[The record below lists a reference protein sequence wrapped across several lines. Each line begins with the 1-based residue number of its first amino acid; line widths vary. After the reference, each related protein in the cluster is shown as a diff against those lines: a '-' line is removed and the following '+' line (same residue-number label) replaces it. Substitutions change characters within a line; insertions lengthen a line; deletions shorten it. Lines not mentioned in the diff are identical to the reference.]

1 LCKEW
6 LLQNAAPS
14 VDKTKAVGRYLV
26 ALSTYLSSTVETGS
40 TSQAKQQQISS
51 RRRQL
56 HLLYLLHDLIHHV
69 KFHGARLVDTTSV
82 IRTLESYVCQLV
94 TLAATYDSSRY
105 NRHLGRL
112 NELINLWGESNAFPP
127 SVVALLRDN
136 VTNALNRSVS
146 VACNT
151 ELPETNIDTA
161 GIGVGGCQKD
171 APYIMPASH
180 GDASLP
186 FYDLPAGNL
195 MPCIIPNSLTPIS
208 PRMVKPLQFRAG
220 PADEKLVH
228 VVKAFLQDTDVL
240 YGSKSS
246 GKGRD
251 ESDIDQ
257 LGQQVAL
264 DDAPKDIPCGEGYYG
279 WSKAFCEKMKLRS
292 SGDQQA
298 SSTPRPD
305 VSQQL
310 RKRRRRSSLSSGR
323 SFSPSSATSRSKSR
337 SKEVDHRRRRES
349 DSRSRSQTRRRHYRM
364 SEARRSSP
372 PVGVSPSRSR
382 SRSYSPPD
390 VAALQQRDSRLEEDV
405 TSGSA
410 RDQFPQVA
418 TLPSALLQEGFL
430 GPGQIPIPPPPPPDY
445 TGPWVSSSKHD
456 LLGRECVYG
465 AQAPPPPPP
474 LSAPM
479 FMSQKPAHIPP
490 LPTYPANQS
499 TLSPPRQLPTH
510 ISSSGSA
517 QTFYGQASGNFT
529 SRGLQGS
536 TDYGTGQLGRRQAP
550 LAGGTRGRKG
560 PL

>member
-1 LCKEW
+1 M
-6 LLQNAAPS
+6 
-14 VDKTKAVGRYLV
+14 
-26 ALSTYLSSTVETGS
+26 
-40 TSQAKQQQISS
+40 
-51 RRRQL
+51 
-56 HLLYLLHDLIHHV
+56 
-69 KFHGARLVDTTSV
+69 
-82 IRTLESYVCQLV
+82 V
-94 TLAATYDSSRY
+94 TLAATYDLSRY
-105 NRHLGRL
+105 KRHLGRL
-112 NELINLWGESNAFPP
+112 NELINMWGESNTFPS

-136 VTNALNRSVS
+136 VANAVSRSVS

-151 ELPETNIDTA
+151 ELPETNLDTA
-161 GIGVGGCQKD
+161 GIGVGEYQKD

-220 PADEKLVH
+220 PADEKLVQ
-228 VVKAFLQDTDVL
+228 VVKAFLQDTNVL
-240 YGSKSS
+240 YGSKLS
-246 GKGRD
+246 GKDPD

-257 LGQQVAL
+257 LGQQVAP

-298 SSTPRPD
+298 SSTPGLD

-310 RKRRRRSSLSSGR
+310 RKRRRRSSSSSDR
-323 SFSPSSATSRSKSR
+323 SFSHSSATSRSSSR
-337 SKEVDHRRRRES
+337 SREVDHCRRRES
-349 DSRSRSQTRRRHYRM
+349 GSRSRRRHYRM

-372 PVGVSPSRSR
+372 PVSVSPSRSR

-390 VAALQQRDSRLEEDV
+390 VAALQQRDSRLEGDI

-410 RDQFPQVA
+410 RDQFPQIT
-418 TLPSALLQEGFL
+418 TLPSALLQQGFL
-430 GPGQIPIPPPPPPDY
+430 NPGQIPIPPPPPPDY
-445 TGPWVSSSKHD
+445 TGPWP
-456 LLGRECVYG
+456 
-465 AQAPPPPPP
+465 PPPPPP

-479 FMSQKPAHIPP
+479 FVSQKPAHIPP

-499 TLSPPRQLPTH
+499 TSSPSRQLPTH

-517 QTFYGQASGNFT
+517 QTFYGQASGNFS

-550 LAGGTRGRKG
+550 PAGGTRGRKG